1 MMMTDDD
8 DDDNGNSATGDK
20 VDNDGDGMMG
30 DDDDDNDNGNATVNR
45 IRPRRLWRRAMTT
58 MARR

>member
-1 MMMTDDD
+1 MMTDDD

-30 DDDDDNDNGNATVNR
+30 DDDDDNDNGDATGNR